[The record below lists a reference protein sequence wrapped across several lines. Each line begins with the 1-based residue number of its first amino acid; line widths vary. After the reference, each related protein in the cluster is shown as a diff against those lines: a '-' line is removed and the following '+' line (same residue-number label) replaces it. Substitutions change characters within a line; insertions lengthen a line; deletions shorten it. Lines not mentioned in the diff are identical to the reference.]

1 MLVYLIVRDAM
12 RPERDPVRMAGD
24 DDPSGGVLED
34 APDRFTVPS
43 LPALWARRRERA
55 GNDVAPVDPGEPQP
69 VPDRP

>member
-1 MLVYLIVRDAM
+1 M

-43 LPALWARRRERA
+43 LPVLWARRRSRGAAEASEERP
-55 GNDVAPVDPGEPQP
+55 APVDEV
-69 VPDRP
+69 VPDRR